1 MTAKEIE
8 KKVAHLLAG
17 ARGKEHGKSSGATG
31 LFLGGDEAFDSVS
44 GLNLILAI
52 EEEFKITVDDGDIQ
66 PKNFA
71 SLTAIVNF
79 IESKLKNP

>member
-17 ARGKEHGKSSGATG
+17 AHGKEHGKASGTTG

-52 EEEFKITVDDGDIQ
+52 EQEFEITVDDGDIQ

-71 SLTAIVNF
+71 SLTAIVNY
-79 IESKLKNP
+79 IERKLKTP

>member
-17 ARGKEHGKSSGATG
+17 AHGKEHGKASGTG

-52 EEEFKITVDDGDIQ
+52 EQEFEITVDDGDIQ

-71 SLTAIVNF
+71 SLTAIVNY
-79 IESKLKNP
+79 IERKLKTP

>member
-17 ARGKEHGKSSGATG
+17 ARGEEHGKSSGATG